1 MSTTKRGGG
10 ITSVWHIS
18 LLFWSQ
24 SPHNLFWSSPPPS
37 DKIARY
43 VFGKIF
49 KMSLFWSHLLRRSV
63 WPISVLI
70 SHLLLINRSALVPR
84 LLGGSHSKHI
94 NLGRSEKISDK
105 GIKHRKT
112 FQLIICF
119 DQTKQSNKTKLPN
132 KTEEKTTFAAKHLF

>member
-1 MSTTKRGGG
+1 MSTTKRGG

-24 SPHNLFWSSPPPS
+24 SPTNLFWSSPPPS

-43 VFGKIF
+43 VFWQN
-49 KMSLFWSHLLRRSV
+49 LWNV
-63 WPISVLI
+63 PVLVSSPPPFCLADI
-70 SHLLLINRSALVPR
+70 CFDPSHLLLINRSALVPR